1 LVGFQ
6 RIDAGDHAI
15 ADREL
20 DHTGVP
26 LRFGS
31 ATIRFPIAADA
42 LPTLRRT
49 TARSLK
55 LLLELTC
62 RWADYVHNPDS
73 GKSGVGD
80 CAVGI
85 AIQVSLALWI
95 MIGCLAMEAVQLA
108 QYFD

>member
-1 LVGFQ
+1 MNPCVGA
-6 RIDAGDHAI
+6 RH
-15 ADREL
+15 
-20 DHTGVP
+20 P
-26 LRFGS
+26 S
-31 ATIRFPIAADA
+31 ANSIIQVCRYVTIRFPIAAGA
-42 LPTLRRT
+42 LPK
-49 TARSLK
+49 RSLLK

-73 GKSGVGD
+73 GKAEWED

-85 AIQVSLALWI
+85 AIEVSLALWI